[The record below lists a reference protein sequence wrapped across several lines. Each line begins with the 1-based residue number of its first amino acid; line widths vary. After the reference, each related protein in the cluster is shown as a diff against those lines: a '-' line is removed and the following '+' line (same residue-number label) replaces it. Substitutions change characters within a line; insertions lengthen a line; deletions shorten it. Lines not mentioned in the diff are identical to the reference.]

1 MKLLQKKWQMVL
13 YGCAGLGLNMLN
25 LIVGS
30 YLCSA
35 LLVGGFESNVESWT
49 YANKD
54 LVIGGLWAILVFAIK
69 IFDGIIDIPL
79 SSLTDNLRTKWG
91 RRRPAILIG
100 LVPLLIAYLLFLCP
114 LNNEASTIN
123 TVWFALLLAVYY
135 ASYTLTMVTYYA
147 TFAEIV
153 ETEHERVFLSNI
165 KSVCDVVYF
174 SLGFALV
181 PAFVSMG
188 VNIRFVALIFLPLA
202 ATMLIPLFMIK
213 EESTVNGVVTREGFV
228 PEQRVGFIKS
238 LVYSFKNKHFI
249 FWLCTHAVL
258 NTGLQLFLGGIN
270 EYFSTTGLNMTFV
283 MASSFVPVPLTLILY
298 NKVVKKKG
306 LKFAY
311 QYVILMFALGM
322 SLMFFCRMLDKSI
335 MLPVAILCSVIV
347 SFAIGAF
354 FSVSYTVPAHLAAE
368 ENKKSGVCASSMYF
382 AVQGLFEG
390 VSAGSAT
397 GLILVYLKQSD
408 LVQYMTLIVAFFCAA
423 AFLLAF
429 LLPKSIALI
438 GKHKSENE

>member
-1 MKLLQKKWQMVL
+1 MKYLDKKWKIVL

-25 LIVGS
+25 IIVGS

-35 LLVGGFESNVESWT
+35 VLVGGFDTNAELWT

-54 LVIGGLWAILVFAIK
+54 LVIAGLWATLVFGIK
-69 IFDGIIDIPL
+69 VFDGIVDIPL
-79 SSLTDNLRTKWG
+79 SNFTDNLRTKWG

-100 LVPLLIAYLLFLCP
+100 LIPLIISYVLFTVPLNF
-114 LNNEASTIN
+114 EASISNTI
-123 TVWFALLLAVYY
+123 WFGALLAVYY
-135 ASYTLTMVTYYA
+135 SSYTLTMVTYYA

-181 PAFVSMG
+181 PAFISMG
-188 VNIRFVALIFLPLA
+188 MNIRTVALIFLPLA
-202 ATMLIPLFMIK
+202 ATMLIPLFLIK
-213 EESTVNGVVTREGFV
+213 EKSTKDFV
-228 PEQRVGFIKS
+228 PEYDGVQQKRVGVITA
-238 LVYSFKNKHFI
+238 LVYAFKNKHYI
-249 FWLCTHAVL
+249 FWLFTHAVL
-258 NTGLQLFLGGIN
+258 NIGLQLFLGGIN
-270 EYFSTTGLNMTFV
+270 EFFSSTGLNMTFV

-298 NKVVKKKG
+298 NKIVKKKG

-322 SLMFFCRMLDKSI
+322 ALMFFARKLDVSI
-335 MLPVAILCSVIV
+335 MLPVAIFCSVIV

-354 FSVSYTVPAHLAAE
+354 FSVCYTVPAHLASE
-368 ENKKSGVCASSMYF
+368 ENKRTGICASSMYF

-390 VSAGSAT
+390 ISAGTAT
-397 GLILVYLKQSD
+397 GFILVYLKSAE
-408 LVQYMTLIVAFFCAA
+408 LIEYMTLIVTGFCLIAFFIS
-423 AFLLAF
+423 FF
-429 LLPKSIALI
+429 LPKSIALI
-438 GKHKSENE
+438 GKEKV

>member
-1 MKLLQKKWQMVL
+1 MKLLQKKWQIAL

-25 LIVGS
+25 LVVGS

-54 LVIGGLWAILVFAIK
+54 LVVAALWGVLVFAIK

-79 SSLTDNLRTKWG
+79 STFTDNLRTKWG

-100 LVPLLIAYLLFLCP
+100 LIPLLVSFILFLFP
-114 LNNEASTIN
+114 LSNEAGVLN
-123 TVWFALLLAVYY
+123 TVWFAVLLAIYY

-188 VNIRFVALIFLPLA
+188 INIRYVALIFLPMA
-202 ATMLIPLFMIK
+202 ATMLIPLCMIK
-213 EESTVNGVVTREGFV
+213 EESTVDGIKTREGYVSKERISF
-228 PEQRVGFIKS
+228 FKS
-238 LVYSFKNKHFI
+238 LVVSFKNKHFI
-249 FWLCTHAVL
+249 FWLFTHAIL

-322 SLMFFCRMLDKSI
+322 SLMFVCRMLDKSI

-354 FSVSYTVPAHLAAE
+354 FSVSYTVPSHLAAE
-368 ENKKSGVCASSMYF
+368 QNKKSNICSSSMYF

-390 VSAGSAT
+390 ISAGTAT
-397 GLILVYLKQSD
+397 GLILVYLKQTD
-408 LVQYMTLIVAFFCAA
+408 LIPYMTLVVAFFCLA

-438 GKHKSENE
+438 GKEKSKNE

>member
-1 MKLLQKKWQMVL
+1 MKLLQKKWQIAL

-25 LIVGS
+25 LVVGS

-35 LLVGGFESNVESWT
+35 LLVGGFETNVESWT

-54 LVIGGLWAILVFAIK
+54 LVVAALWGVLVFSIK

-79 SSLTDNLRTKWG
+79 SSYTDNLRTKWG

-100 LVPLLIAYLLFLCP
+100 LVPLLIAYVLFLFP
-114 LNNEASTIN
+114 LDNEASVLNTI
-123 TVWFALLLAVYY
+123 WFAVLLAIYY
-135 ASYTLTMVTYYA
+135 AAYTLTMVTYYA

-188 VNIRFVALIFLPLA
+188 INIRYVALIFLPMA
-202 ATMLIPLFMIK
+202 ATMLIPLRMIK
-213 EESTVNGVVTREGFV
+213 EDSTVDGVKVREGYV
-228 PEQRVGFIKS
+228 PEQRVGFVQS

-249 FWLCTHAVL
+249 FWLFTHAVL

-335 MLPVAILCSVIV
+335 MLPIAILCSVIV

-354 FSVSYTVPAHLAAE
+354 FSVSYTVPSHLAAE
-368 ENKKSGVCASSMYF
+368 ENKKNGVCASSMYF

-390 VSAGSAT
+390 ISAGSAT
-397 GLILVYLKQSD
+397 GLILVYLKQTD
-408 LVQYMTLIVAFFCAA
+408 LIPYMTLIVAFFCAA
-423 AFLLAF
+423 AFCLAF

-438 GKHKSENE
+438 GKQKSENE

>member
-1 MKLLQKKWQMVL
+1 MQKLQKKWQIAL

-54 LVIGGLWAILVFAIK
+54 LVIAAFWAVLVFSIK

-91 RRRPAILIG
+91 RRRPAIAIG
-100 LVPLLIAYLLFLCP
+100 LIPLLVSYLLFLVP
-114 LNNEASTIN
+114 LDNGATVLN
-123 TVWFALLLAVYY
+123 TVWFGVLLAIYY
-135 ASYTLTMVTYYA
+135 GAYTLTMLTYYA

-153 ETEHERVFLSNI
+153 ETEGERVFLSNT
-165 KSVCDVVYF
+165 KSICDVVYF

-188 VNIRFVALIFLPLA
+188 INIRIVALIFLPLA
-202 ATMLIPLFMIK
+202 ATMLIPFFMIK
-213 EESTVNGVVTREGFV
+213 EESTLDGVKHPEGYV

-283 MASSFVPVPLTLILY
+283 MASSFAPVPLTLILY
-298 NKVVKKKG
+298 NRLVKKKG

-322 SLMFFCRMLDKSI
+322 SLMFFCRMLDASI

-354 FSVSYTVPAHLAAE
+354 FSVSYTVPSHLAAE
-368 ENKKSGVCASSMYF
+368 ENKRSGVCASSMYF

-390 VSAGSAT
+390 ISAGTAT
-397 GLILVYLKQSD
+397 GLILVYLKQTD
-408 LVQYMTLIVAFFCAA
+408 LIRYMTLIVSFFCIV

-429 LLPKSIALI
+429 LLPKSIAFI
-438 GKHKSENE
+438 GKQNKKDE

>member
-1 MKLLQKKWQMVL
+1 MKLLQKKWQIAL

-54 LVIGGLWAILVFAIK
+54 LVVAALWGVLVFSIK
-69 IFDGIIDIPL
+69 IFDGIVDIPL

-91 RRRPAILIG
+91 RRRPAIVIG
-100 LVPLLIAYLLFLCP
+100 LIPLLIAYILFLFP
-114 LNNEASTIN
+114 LNNEASVIN
-123 TVWFALLLAVYY
+123 TVWFAVLLAIYY
-135 ASYTLTMVTYYA
+135 AAYTLTMVTYYA

-165 KSVCDVVYF
+165 KSVCDVIYF

-188 VNIRFVALIFLPLA
+188 INIRYVALIFLPLA
-202 ATMLIPLFMIK
+202 ATMLIPLLMIK
-213 EESTVNGVVTREGFV
+213 EESTVDGIKTREGYV
-228 PEQRVGFIKS
+228 PEQRVGVIKS

-249 FWLCTHAVL
+249 FWLFTHAVL

-298 NKVVKKKG
+298 NKVIKKKG

-354 FSVSYTVPAHLAAE
+354 FSVSYTVPSHLAAE

-390 VSAGSAT
+390 ISAGSAT

-408 LVQYMTLIVAFFCAA
+408 LIQYMTLIVAFFCAA